1 MIFSEIKWPYLF
13 KKTYFRI
20 CSGSVCNVGHHVS
33 INNSRI
39 IAVNDS
45 IIEIANNVVIDNA
58 TIFVDGGKFIIG
70 EHSIIRGD
78 LNPVLINIEEGE
90 THIGHHSKVSA
101 KRFWIRFGGILRIG
115 NYMNINNGSE
125 VRCDESISIGSYNQI
140 SYDINIWDTNTH
152 NILPVEDRRRVAE
165 KYFPYFGKE
174 TNRPLTKPVVIGDD
188 CWIGERASILKG
200 SIIGNDT
207 IVGYNTLIVGKQ
219 IPANS
224 TVVNNIDLQIIQRDN
239 CPMGQLFGIIDI

>member
-101 KRFWIRFGGILRIG
+101 KRFWIRFGGFYGLVITRILT
-115 NYMNINNGSE
+115 MAQKCVVTSLF
-125 VRCDESISIGSYNQI
+125 Q
-140 SYDINIWDTNTH
+140 
-152 NILPVEDRRRVAE
+152 L
-165 KYFPYFGKE
+165 
-174 TNRPLTKPVVIGDD
+174 VVITKLVM
-188 CWIGERASILKG
+188 I
-200 SIIGNDT
+200 
-207 IVGYNTLIVGKQ
+207 
-219 IPANS
+219 
-224 TVVNNIDLQIIQRDN
+224 
-239 CPMGQLFGIIDI
+239 

>member
-1 MIFSEIKWPYLF
+1 MIFSEIKWPYLL

-20 CSGSVCNVGHHVS
+20 CSGSVCNVGHNVS
-33 INNSRI
+33 INNCRI
-39 IAVNDS
+39 IAVNGS
-45 IIEIANNVVIDNA
+45 VIEIANNVAIDNA
-58 TIFVDGGKFIIG
+58 TIFVDSGKFVIG

-78 LNPVLINIEEGE
+78 LNPVLINIEKGE

-115 NYMNINNGSE
+115 NYTNINNGSE

-165 KYFPYFGKE
+165 EYFPYFGKE
-174 TNRPLTKPVVIGDD
+174 TEKPITKPVIIGDD
-188 CWIGERASILKG
+188 CWLGERVSILKG
-200 SIIGNDT
+200 SIIGDEV
-207 IVGYNTLIVGKQ
+207 IVGYNTTIPGKNIQ
-219 IPANS
+219 SKS
-224 TVVNNIDLQIIQRDN
+224 TVVSEISLKTHIR
-239 CPMGQLFGIIDI
+239 